1 MKLTSVMLYSYR
13 YKDIVECDRIV
24 VWTVKGDHCVS
35 SLRSP
40 LPSPQY
46 LALLETILSS
56 ELTTT
61 PWTGTGERV
70 TLKRKSHFFRKTDE
84 IEEDEEDSDKGQ
96 KELNKSEIRRLKKE
110 KRKKEWEELLRVK
123 PGDDYEDPEEVAAI
137 EKATQQMGDYK
148 LKTSSD
154 YVVSE
159 EQRMSTA
166 KKQRELIICRNTV
179 SDKGVYCIPIVLLL

>member
-1 MKLTSVMLYSYR
+1 M
-13 YKDIVECDRIV
+13 
-24 VWTVKGDHCVS
+24 
-35 SLRSP
+35 
-40 LPSPQY
+40 
-46 LALLETILSS
+46 ALLETILSS

-61 PWTGTGERV
+61 PWTATGERV
-70 TLKRKSHFFRKTDE
+70 SIKRKSHFFRTKDE
-84 IEEDEEDSDKGQ
+84 IEEDEEDSNIEH
-96 KELNKSEIRRLKKE
+96 KELSKSEIRRLKKE
-110 KRKKEWEELLRVK
+110 KRKKEWEELLQVK

-179 SDKGVYCIPIVLLL
+179 SDKACTTYKLYYCFRYFKLNVNTIRNSCHLETTNYKWWTKYVVTQTSINASL

>member
-1 MKLTSVMLYSYR
+1 M
-13 YKDIVECDRIV
+13 
-24 VWTVKGDHCVS
+24 KGDHYVS

-40 LPSPQY
+40 FPSPQY
-46 LALLETILSS
+46 LALLETIQSS
-56 ELTTT
+56 ELITT
-61 PWTGTGERV
+61 PWTATGERV
-70 TLKRKSHFFRKTDE
+70 SIKRKSHFFRTKDE
-84 IEEDEEDSDKGQ
+84 IEEDDEDNNKEH

-110 KRKKEWEELLRVK
+110 KRKKEWEELLQVK

-166 KKQRELIICRNTV
+166 KKQRELIACRNTV
-179 SDKGVYCIPIVLLL
+179 SDKAVYYIQIVLLF